1 MNNVG
6 SGNVARL
13 GGCRTILSKGIIIIV
28 LSPVENVIRTF
39 FRRKFAPIPDHSLTK
54 LAGIDDGSV
63 RGAITILQR
72 LSGFSKFLENGN
84 EISRKKNLVKS
95 LAGKG

>member
-63 RGAITILQR
+63 RGAITILFNGYPVSR
-72 LSGFSKFLENGN
+72 NSWKMGTKFRE
-84 EISRKKNLVKS
+84 RKIW
-95 LAGKG
+95 